1 MSRFII
7 LIPSFNEYPSLKK
20 ILSKI
25 HKKYPVLVMNDCS
38 SDRTKNLKIKF
49 KNIFFFNNK
58 KRLGYENNV
67 KKGFKILLKTKF
79 EYIVTFDADGE
90 HHVNNLKKIEKII
103 SENSQY
109 DMLIGERSYLNR
121 FSEKIVSYLFY
132 QKYYIK
138 DPLTGLKIYK
148 TSSLKKFYKNIN
160 EGFFLVDLVNIFLKK
175 KRKIKNFKI
184 ISVKIKQRKSKVGS
198 FVLANLKVLKCLKF
212 LF

>member
-58 KRLGYENNV
+58 KRLGYENNL

>member
-138 DPLTGLKIYK
+138 DPLTGLKFI
-148 TSSLKKFYKNIN
+148 
-160 EGFFLVDLVNIFLKK
+160 
-175 KRKIKNFKI
+175 R
-184 ISVKIKQRKSKVGS
+184 Q
-198 FVLANLKVLKCLKF
+198 VL
-212 LF
+212 

>member
-7 LIPSFNEYPSLKK
+7 LIPSFNEYESLKK

-25 HKKYPVLVMNDCS
+25 HKKYPILVMNDCS
-38 SDRTKNLKIKF
+38 SDRTKNLKFKF
-49 KNIFFFNNK
+49 KKIIFFNNK
-58 KRLGYENNV
+58 KRLGYENNL
-67 KKGFKILLKTKF
+67 KNGFKLLLKKKF

-90 HHVNNLKKIEKII
+90 HHINNLKKIEKII
-103 SENSQY
+103 SKNSQY
-109 DMLIGERSYLNR
+109 DMLVGERSHLNR

-132 QKYYIK
+132 KKYNIK

-148 TSSLKKFYKNIN
+148 TNSLKKFYKNIN
-160 EGFFLVDLVNIFLKK
+160 EGFFLVDLVNFFLKK

-184 ISVKIKQRKSKVGS
+184 ISVKIKKRKSKVGS
-198 FVLANLKVLKCLKF
+198 FAHANFKVLKCLKF

>member
-1 MSRFII
+1 LSRFVI

-20 ILSKI
+20 ILNKI
-25 HKKYPVLVMNDCS
+25 HKKYPILVMNDCS
-38 SDRTKNLKIKF
+38 SDRTKNLNTKF
-49 KNIFFFNNK
+49 KKIFLCNNK
-58 KRLGYENNV
+58 KRLGYENNI
-67 KKGFKILLKTKF
+67 KKGFKLLLKRKF

-90 HHVNNLKKIEKII
+90 HHINNLKNIEEII
-103 SENSQY
+103 SKNPQY

-132 QKYYIK
+132 QKYNIK
-138 DPLTGLKIYK
+138 DPLSGLKIYK
-148 TSSLKKFYKNIN
+148 INSLKKLYKNIN

-184 ISVKIKQRKSKVGS
+184 ISVKIQQRKSKVGS
-198 FVLANLKVLKCLKF
+198 FALANFKVLKCLKF

>member
-20 ILSKI
+20 ILIKI